1 MRNLVIAVLF
11 AVAGLFGVT
20 MIVAAGTAMADLSM
34 YARH

>member
-1 MRNLVIAVLF
+1 MRNLVIVVLF
-11 AVAGLFGVT
+11 VVGGVFGLT